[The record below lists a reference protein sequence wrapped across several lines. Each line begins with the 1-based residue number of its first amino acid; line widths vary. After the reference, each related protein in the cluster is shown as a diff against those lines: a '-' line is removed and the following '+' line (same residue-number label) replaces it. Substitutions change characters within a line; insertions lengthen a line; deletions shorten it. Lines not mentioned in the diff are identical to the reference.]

1 MFIIIGSAIL
11 FIYGVLIIGL
21 FMVTNAQRQVTFKIL
36 EVLKVLNT
44 KLDSLISSFDKS
56 TRVDTLENTI
66 NITKELN
73 KDK

>member
-1 MFIIIGSAIL
+1 MFIIVGSAIL

-56 TRVDTLENTI
+56 TRTDTLENTI

>member
-1 MFIIIGSAIL
+1 MFIIVGSAIL

-36 EVLKVLNT
+36 EVLNILNT
-44 KLDSLISSFDKS
+44 KLDSLISSFDES
-56 TRVDTLENTI
+56 TRTDTLENAI

-73 KDK
+73 KGK

>member
-1 MFIIIGSAIL
+1 MFIIVGSAIL

-21 FMVTNAQRQVTFKIL
+21 FMVTNTQRQVTFKIL
-36 EVLKVLNT
+36 EVLGVLNT

-56 TRVDTLENTI
+56 TRTDTIENAI
-66 NITKELN
+66 NIAKELN

>member
-1 MFIIIGSAIL
+1 MFIIVGSAIL

-36 EVLKVLNT
+36 EVLNILNT
-44 KLDSLISSFDKS
+44 KLDSLISSFDES
-56 TRVDTLENTI
+56 TRTDTLENTI

-73 KDK
+73 KGK

>member
-1 MFIIIGSAIL
+1 MFIIVGSAIL

-36 EVLKVLNT
+36 EVLNILNT
-44 KLDSLISSFDKS
+44 KLDSLISSFDES
-56 TRVDTLENTI
+56 TRIDTIENTI
-66 NITKELN
+66 NIVKELK